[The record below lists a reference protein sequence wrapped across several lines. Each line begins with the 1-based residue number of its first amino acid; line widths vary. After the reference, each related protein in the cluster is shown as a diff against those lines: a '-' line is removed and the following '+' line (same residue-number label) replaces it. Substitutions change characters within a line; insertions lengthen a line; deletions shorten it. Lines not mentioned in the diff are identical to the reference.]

1 MRLFT
6 LLFLLI
12 SFKSYSQCKTYV
24 RSANGQV
31 INCIDKNDLKQGK
44 WVVRKEGLRGEPGYE
59 EEGIYIDGK
68 KEGIWRLYTQMGDLF
83 AVERYRWGNKDG
95 LNQYFDIAGLIRE
108 ESWKA
113 VNPANPYDTVDVYD
127 PINPNKVIMKV
138 VKIEG
143 TSVKHGKWKYYE
155 SNTGRI
161 VKSESWFLD
170 KIEDPNAFA
179 NLSAQA
185 TSDTATKK
193 PVAKVKPKEVAEFEK
208 KLGKKGKKVIDGKTG
223 F

>member
-1 MRLFT
+1 M
-6 LLFLLI
+6 
-12 SFKSYSQCKTYV
+12 
-24 RSANGQV
+24 
-31 INCIDKNDLKQGK
+31 
-44 WVVRKEGLRGEPGYE
+44 
-59 EEGIYIDGK
+59 
-68 KEGIWRLYTQMGDLF
+68 
-83 AVERYRWGNKDG
+83 
-95 LNQYFDIAGLIRE
+95 AGLVRE

-127 PINPNKVIMKV
+127 PIDQNKVVMKV

-155 SNTGRI
+155 STTGRI
-161 VKSESWFLD
+161 VKTENWFLD

-179 NLSAQA
+179 NLTGKAA
-185 TSDTATKK
+185 SDTATKK

>member
-1 MRLFT
+1 MRLFF

-12 SFKSYSQCKTYV
+12 SFKGYSQCKTYT
-24 RSANGQV
+24 RSANGDV
-31 INCIDKNDLKQGK
+31 INCTDKNDLKQGK
-44 WVVRKEGLRGEPGYE
+44 WVIRKEGLRGEPGYE

-68 KEGIWRLYTQMGDLF
+68 KEGVWRLYTKMGDLF
-83 AVERYRWGNKDG
+83 AVERYRWGHKDG
-95 LNQYFDIAGLIRE
+95 LNQYFDIAGLVRE

-127 PINPNKVIMKV
+127 PVNPNKIYMKV

-143 TSVKHGKWKYYE
+143 TSVKHGKWKYYD
-155 SNTGRI
+155 SQTGRI

-179 NLSAQA
+179 VLNSQLA
-185 TSDTATKK
+185 DTTTKK

-208 KLGKKGKKVIDGKTG
+208 KLGKKGKKVIDARTG
-223 F
+223 Y

>member
-1 MRLFT
+1 
-6 LLFLLI
+6 
-12 SFKSYSQCKTYV
+12 
-24 RSANGQV
+24 
-31 INCIDKNDLKQGK
+31 LKQGK

-127 PINPNKVIMKV
+127 PVNPSKVFMKV

-143 TSVKHGKWKYYE
+143 TSVKHGKWRYYD
-155 SNTGRI
+155 SQTGRI

-179 NLSAQA
+179 NLSSQVA
-185 TSDTATKK
+185 DTTTKK

-208 KLGKKGKKVIDGKTG
+208 KLGKKGKKVIDARTG
-223 F
+223 Y